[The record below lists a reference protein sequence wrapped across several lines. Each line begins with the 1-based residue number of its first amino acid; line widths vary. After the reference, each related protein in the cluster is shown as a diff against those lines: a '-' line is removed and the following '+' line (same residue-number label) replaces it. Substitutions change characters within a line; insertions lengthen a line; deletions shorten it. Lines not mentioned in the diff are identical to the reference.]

1 MRVHYIIMSSDA
13 SEVESIMPNEV
24 EFEYTGI
31 EEQKDI
37 PKDVTIVR
45 IHSSV
50 TTVSND
56 ICLKD
61 VND

>member
-1 MRVHYIIMSSDA
+1 MSSDA